1 MKLKLQELA
10 EAINATI
17 VGPEG
22 CGERTIT
29 IALTDSRSLTN
40 ADETVF
46 FAIKTAAG
54 DGHNYVKQLYNNG
67 VKAFVVDRPTPT
79 IANSDAA
86 ILQVTDT
93 VEALS
98 ASGKYIRSKFDGTVI
113 GITGSEGKTR
123 LKEMLNVALQDKFN
137 IIRSPR
143 SWNSQIGVPLSLWQL
158 DNKYNLAIIEAGIS
172 TTGEM
177 QRLADEIHPNIGIFT
192 GLTDEHQR
200 GFSSIT
206 EKCEE
211 KALLFDSCDTIIYNA
226 DNDIIRTVLERKY
239 SNRKLYPINGTI
251 ADICIDTAHAL
262 NVDSINKLSNE
273 KISTRIDITDTPDS
287 ITLAYDHFTCDL
299 QGIATALDVVRRRTK
314 AQREFIV
321 ILGDLLCRKDSEAA
335 TYASLEQL
343 LATYGV
349 TSIICA
355 GATIAKYAH
364 NFTTDFSRKEYF
376 DKPSD
381 VAKHFTEADFFG
393 STIYISG
400 NNKAEFDEINSWLS
414 RNRHIT
420 RLEVNLDSLAHNFR
434 RYRTLLPEQTGLI
447 GMIKAS
453 GYGCGDLEV
462 ARTLQ
467 SQGAD
472 MVAVAVVDEGVT
484 LRKGGITMPI
494 LVLDPLCEN
503 MRAIFAN
510 NLEAT
515 IIAPDEDLLNRLE
528 YCADLED
535 VDTFKVH
542 LKLDTGMH
550 RVGLTESELPQFI
563 DIIKRHPRIQIASIF
578 SHLAT
583 ADCLDKDAYTEM
595 QLSNFER
602 MSSYIISNMPY
613 PIKRHILN
621 TAGITR
627 YGKTHVYDMARLG
640 IGLYGLSPLDA
651 DDARAL
657 KPVARLVTRII
668 ATRRCDATQ
677 TVGYS
682 CRGVLHRNSV
692 IATLSI
698 GYADGIDRRL
708 GNGNAQFIVNGTPC
722 PTVGNICMDLCMID
736 ITDCPNIGD
745 GTVEIFGTEAPIERL
760 ADTLGTISYEVL
772 TSVSPRVKRVYYR
785 E

>member
-1 MKLKLQELA
+1 MKLTLQELA
-10 EAINATI
+10 DAIDAKI
-17 VGPEG
+17 VGPQG
-22 CGERTIT
+22 CGEKTIT
-29 IALTDSRSLTN
+29 IPLTDSRSLTN

-46 FAIKTAAG
+46 FALKTAAG
-54 DGHNYVKQLYNNG
+54 DGHKYLNQLYDNG
-67 VKAFVVDRPTPT
+67 VRAFVVDRDVPSLDDS
-79 IANSDAA
+79 AAA
-86 ILQVTDT
+86 ILRVANTSD
-93 VEALS
+93 ALA
-98 ASGKYIRSKFDGTVI
+98 ASGQYIRSKFQGKVI
-113 GITGSEGKTR
+113 AITGSTGKTCV
-123 LKEMLNVALQDKFN
+123 KEALNAALMQEFN

-158 DNKYNLAIIEAGIS
+158 DNSYDLAIIEAGIS

-177 QRLADEIHPNIGIFT
+177 ERLANEIKPNIGIFT
-192 GLTDEHQR
+192 TLTDEHQR
-200 GFSSIT
+200 GFSSLA
-206 EKCEE
+206 EKCLE
-211 KALLFDSCDTIIYNA
+211 KAKLFTSCEDIIYNSDSELISNTISELYSDRNLHA
-226 DNDIIRTVLERKY
+226 TANSTEAICAAAAKIIGGKG
-239 SNRKLYPINGTI
+239 N
-251 ADICIDTAHAL
+251 AHI
-262 NVDSINKLSNE
+262 SHE

-335 TYASLEQL
+335 TYAQLENIL
-343 LATYGV
+343 TTYGV
-349 TSIICA
+349 TGIICA
-355 GATIAKYAH
+355 GATIGKYVREYTSR
-364 NFTTDFSRKEYF
+364 FTRKEYF
-376 DKPSD
+376 EKPGD
-381 VAKHFTEADFFG
+381 VAKHFSEADFFG

-400 NNKAEFDEINSWLS
+400 NNKSECDEIHSWLS

-434 RYRTLLPEQTGLI
+434 HYRTLLPETTGLI

-515 IIAPDEDLLNRLE
+515 IIAPDEDLLTRLE

-550 RVGLTESELPQFI
+550 RVGLTESELPEFV
-563 DIIKRHPRIQIASIF
+563 DIIKRHPRIHIASIF

-595 QLSNFER
+595 QLDNFER
-602 MSSYIISNMPY
+602 MSSYIISNMTY

-627 YGKTHVYDMARLG
+627 YGRERVYDMARLG
-640 IGLYGLSPLDA
+640 IGLYGISPLDA
-651 DDARAL
+651 NDARAL

-668 ATRRCDATQ
+668 ATRHCDATQ

-682 CRGVLHRNSV
+682 CNGVLHRPSV
-692 IATLSI
+692 IATLPV

-708 GNGNAQFIVNGTPC
+708 GNGHTQFIVNGTPC

-736 ITDCPNIGD
+736 VTDCPDLGD
-745 GTVEIFGTEAPIERL
+745 GTVEIFGQAAPVERL
-760 ADTLGTISYEVL
+760 AEILGTIPYEVL

>member
-1 MKLKLQELA
+1 M
-10 EAINATI
+10 I
-17 VGPEG
+17 VTTP
-22 CGERTIT
+22 
-29 IALTDSRSLTN
+29 LTDSRSLTN
-40 ADETVF
+40 PAQTVF
-46 FAIKTAAG
+46 FALRTAAG
-54 DGHNYVKQLYNNG
+54 DGHNFINQLYADG
-67 VKAFVVDRPTPT
+67 VRAFVVDKPTPNLDDT
-79 IANSDAA
+79 DAVVLRVDNTA
-86 ILQVTDT
+86 V
-93 VEALS
+93 AL
-98 ASGKYIRSKFDGTVI
+98 AQAGAYARSLYKGTVI
-113 GITGSEGKTR
+113 GITGSTGKTR
-123 LKEMLNVALQDKFN
+123 VKEMLNAALQDKFN

-158 DNKYNLAIIEAGIS
+158 DNAYNLAIIEAGIS

-177 QRLADEIHPNIGIFT
+177 QRLADEIRPTIGIFT
-192 GLTDEHQR
+192 ALTDEHER
-200 GFSSIT
+200 GFASLT

-211 KALLFDSCDTIIYNA
+211 KALLFSECETIIYNA
-226 DNDIIRTVLERKY
+226 DNDIISSVITSKY
-239 SNRKLYPINGTI
+239 ADRKLI
-251 ADICIDTAHAL
+251 AVGADTAGICKAVAKVL
-262 NVDSINKLSNE
+262 GVETANIGVCEN
-273 KISTRIDITDTPDS
+273 ISTRIDITDTPDS

-314 AQREFIV
+314 KHNELTV
-321 ILGDLLCRKDSEAA
+321 ILGDLSCSKSRESE
-335 TYASLEQL
+335 TYQQLEGVL
-343 LATYGV
+343 LTYGV

-355 GATIAKYAH
+355 GATISKYVQAYTSH
-364 NFTTDFSRKEYF
+364 FARREYF
-376 DKPSD
+376 NNADD
-381 VAKHFTEADFFG
+381 VAKHFSEADFFG
-393 STIYISG
+393 STVYISG
-400 NNKAEFDEINSWLS
+400 NNKHEFAEILSWLS

-420 RLEVNLDSLAHNFR
+420 RLEVNLDSLAHN
-434 RYRTLLPEQTGLI
+434 YRHYRSLLPASTGLI

-515 IIAPDEDLLNRLE
+515 IIAPDEDIIKRLE
-528 YCADLED
+528 HCADLEGI
-535 VDTFKVH
+535 DTFKVH

-550 RVGLTESELPQFI
+550 RVGLTEGELKEFI
-563 DIIKRHPRIQIASIF
+563 AIMQRHPRMQVASIF

-602 MSSYIISNMPY
+602 MSSYIMAHTPY

-640 IGLYGLSPLDA
+640 IGLYGISPLDA
-651 DDARAL
+651 DDARML
-657 KPVARLVTRII
+657 RPVARLVTRII

-682 CRGVLHRNSV
+682 CRGTLTRPSV
-692 IATLSI
+692 IATLPV

-708 GNGNAQFIVNGTPC
+708 GNRNAYFLVNGTKC
-722 PTVGNICMDLCMID
+722 PTIGNICMDLCMID
-736 ITDCPNIGD
+736 ITDCPDIGD
-745 GTVEIFGTEAPIERL
+745 GSVEIFGTDAPIERL
-760 ADTLGTISYEVL
+760 AETLGTIPYEVL

>member
-10 EAINATI
+10 EAIDAKI
-17 VGPEG
+17 VGAKG
-22 CGERTIT
+22 CDEKTIT

-54 DGHNYVKQLYNNG
+54 DGHNYICRLYEKG
-67 VKAFVVDRPTPT
+67 VRAFVVDRPTPELDG
-79 IANSDAA
+79 SDAT
-86 ILQVTDT
+86 ILHVADT
-93 VEALS
+93 AQALS
-98 ASGKYIRSKFDGTVI
+98 ASGKYIRSKFNGTVI

-123 LKEMLNVALQDKFN
+123 LKEMLNAALQDKFN

-158 DNKYNLAIIEAGIS
+158 DNSYDLAIIEAGIS
-172 TTGEM
+172 TIGEM
-177 QRLADEIHPNIGIFT
+177 QRLADEIQPNIGVFT
-192 GLTDEHQR
+192 ALTDEHQR
-200 GFSSIT
+200 GFSSIE

-211 KALLFDSCDTIIYNA
+211 KALLFAGCKTIVYNA
-226 DNDIIRTVLERKY
+226 DSPIISAVIERKY
-239 SNRKLYPINGTI
+239 SDRELYAVSGDI
-251 ADICIDTAHAL
+251 ADICIDTAYAL
-262 NVDSINKLSNE
+262 NVDTINELSNE

-314 AQREFIV
+314 PQHEFIA
-321 ILGDLLCRKDSEAA
+321 ILGDLLCSKDSEAA
-335 TYASLEQL
+335 TYADLEHIL
-343 LATYGV
+343 TTYGV
-349 TSIICA
+349 TGIICA
-355 GATIAKYAH
+355 GKTIAKYVSKYAAP
-364 NFTTDFSRKEYF
+364 FTRKEYF
-376 DKPSD
+376 EQPAE

-400 NNKAEFDEINSWLS
+400 NNKSEFDEINSWLS

-434 RYRTLLPEQTGLI
+434 HYRTLLPETTGLI

-528 YCADLED
+528 YCADLEGI
-535 VDTFKVH
+535 DTFKVH

-550 RVGLTESELPQFI
+550 RVGLTEDELSEFI
-563 DIIKRHPRIQIASIF
+563 DIIKRHPRIHIASIF

-583 ADCLDKDAYTEM
+583 ADCLDKDVYTEM
-595 QLSNFER
+595 QLTTFER
-602 MSSYIISNMPY
+602 MSSYIIANMPY

-627 YGKTHVYDMARLG
+627 YGRTHVYDMARLG

-668 ATRRCDATQ
+668 ATRKCDTTQ

-682 CRGVLHRNSV
+682 CRGVLHRPSI
-692 IATLSI
+692 IATLPV

-708 GNGNAQFIVNGTPC
+708 GNGNAKFIVNGTAC

-736 ITDCPNIGD
+736 VTDCPDLGD
-745 GTVEIFGTEAPIERL
+745 GSVEIFGTDAPIERI
-760 ADTLGTISYEVL
+760 AETLGTITYEVL